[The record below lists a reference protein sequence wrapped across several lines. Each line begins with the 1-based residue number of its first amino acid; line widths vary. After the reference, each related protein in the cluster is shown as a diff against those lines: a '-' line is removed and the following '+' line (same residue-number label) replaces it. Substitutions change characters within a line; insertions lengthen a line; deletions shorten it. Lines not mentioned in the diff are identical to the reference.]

1 MAFETKTK
9 LKIEKRISELKTM
22 QSDFF
27 KTKKSERPSEG
38 LDAAREELNRL
49 KIILANSYRGRENS
63 QEDTDFV
70 NSTFA

>member
-9 LKIEKRISELKTM
+9 LKIEKRISELKTT

-27 KTKKSERPSEG
+27 KMKKADRPSEG
-38 LDAAREELNRL
+38 LETAREELNRL
-49 KIILANSYRGRENS
+49 KTILANSYRGRENS